1 MAAESPE
8 IDDPAFLTAL
18 VTEHFVLQ
26 TARSIGT
33 GEATSRGA
41 LYVATLSSGLV
52 ATGFASGKPYFAPIL
67 AGVIVVVLLLGLV
80 TFARLVEISREDIQR
95 LRDIHIV
102 HHYYRSLSPH
112 ARAYFKSIDVD
123 DVSVV
128 IETEYQRHSPW
139 LILTSAASLVAILNA
154 VVFAPAWPRSPALS
168 PADFTR
174 GTSPSPS
181 LAQRPWAAHPAIRVP
196 HPERGRRAIGPG
208 KRSDPCRAVA
218 A

>member
-80 TFARLVEISREDIQR
+80 TFARLVEMSREDIQR
-95 LRDIHIV
+95 LRDIRIV
-102 HHYYRSLSPH
+102 HHYYGSLSPH

-154 VVFAPAWPRSPALS
+154 VVFGAGVAAVTGALTGG
-168 PADFTR
+168 FH
-174 GTSPSPS
+174 
-181 LAQRPWAAHPAIRVP
+181 PWDI
-196 HPERGRRAIGPG
+196 
-208 KRSDPCRAVA
+208 AVA
-218 A
+218 VAGAAALGGLTLRFEYLTLNAAVAP